1 MSSDNDPQQK
11 PSASTFADVFKTLAS
26 GRQKSLSPLSTPD
39 NSGDPAS
46 NGVGGR
52 RGSRVT
58 FGFETMNRAS
68 IISNSSDTSSAP
80 EFETALRNLQQSQ
93 NLAIAADEAESVAK
107 FLHKFTP
114 EQSIALWQAGAYLIH
129 DEDSEEVRRRGSK
142 LLEAIANRQDL
153 SPAAMHYIFESISR
167 PSAPD
172 VIPARVNALIALSD
186 NGRKLDFTD
195 SSILPTLSACLVPL
209 YKAVALAR
217 SKAKKTKVQRSNGS
231 RYDDDANLNN
241 LLQFVVDVITLQ
253 RNPASEEEIES
264 LLNEIF
270 TICKRTSVAL
280 DIKNSL
286 AVFDAIVLYA
296 EVPEGSFVG
305 MLEVLCSI
313 HASVRALSGPT
324 SRVVRNLAKSRR
336 QAGMVDLLHSFL
348 VEDPDSHDR
357 NLNVVRG
364 AIDVFTDLVRA
375 YGQEGL
381 PQISFADVVNSLHVV
396 ARREGCRIEADVL
409 ELSLSMLDGEFA
421 SVSMQEPD
429 WRGFVDLLILC
440 SRHVIDGHDGCLN
453 SAQAAVSAS
462 PSKTAPME
470 DSRSNIIANITRIAA
485 LIENHWERL
494 NEQQQIESGRF
505 LMLIHRHLSP
515 TQARLLLNLFRA
527 RQSCF
532 PGKDDWESQSRT
544 LIRAFLQ
551 PSDKVSD
558 VRILALETLKDA
570 IFSDGAFASF
580 QQTGLI
586 ESLLEDFPE
595 EKDPV
600 YLESLVSVM
609 VDIAATG
616 DDTMLRFILD
626 KLSSP
631 MTYDRHSDDLLT
643 SGQSESRRSSAA
655 GSPEPSLSNICS
667 VGLVRL
673 FLRFVNASADRAA
686 LLFEALIYIVRSWE
700 RPSDSR
706 LTVLKLLFR
715 LRCDSA
721 GSIMVVADV
730 ENDFLV
736 SVLSRTLDGG
746 SKPPPSLEGA
756 GADRASKAEDSL
768 VAHTGRLSLKEQ
780 STAAPLSK
788 PVMRGSSSQLRRWAP
803 PAWAY
808 LEPKGLPDEPPTT
821 PSPYVYAYG
830 PPTTSN
836 DAETPS
842 EGTVAL
848 KINFW
853 LETVIALLQRESDW
867 DVYSYVLAHLGPQL
881 GNRDFFTNAVP
892 QIKLL
897 RSILCDQIKNESFRE
912 PPGLS
917 GIKKADVAICIFEAL
932 AMLISYHG
940 HFAKSE
946 QDELVRAFML
956 GIIGSWDGTSR
967 GCIHALSV
975 CCHEI
980 PLSVTK
986 SLNAILDK
994 MSKVI
999 TMSHLAVHILEFLAL
1014 LARLPDVY
1022 VNLREEEI
1030 RTVFGICI
1038 RFIQT
1043 SREQRYKA
1051 TESPTSRNSSAPT
1064 RLSGGLREIAAAQ
1077 AESSDTSWQEGI
1089 SKYVYTLTY
1098 HVLVFWFLSLKLQDR
1113 AKHVNWITSRL
1124 IFTDEHGREVVEEQS
1139 EVFIDFMQRVT
1150 YSDLGDTIPFETFPP
1165 SPEHGPV
1172 IKKSWI
1178 VGMSIV
1184 TVETAAVSGLTQ
1196 ITKRMASGTTYAEYR
1211 QRTAP
1216 VLPHQVPPTPDAV
1229 SLSDASSRTAIL
1241 PSHVLLQM
1249 TTTAFPTPSVMQPI
1263 PLPDDDITRRA
1274 IKSFDRNDIVDGH
1287 KVGVIFIDKDQT
1299 TEAEIL
1305 ANTKGSPDY
1314 DHFLTGLGTK
1324 VALRGA
1330 QFNTQGLHCD
1340 VDGEYTYAWRDRVT
1354 EIVYHIPTMMPTNLE
1369 TDPSCINKKR
1379 HIGNDFVNII
1389 FNRSNLPF
1397 NFETIPSQFNFIN
1410 IVITPVSRIA
1420 PRDFDKVQA
1429 EDDDTDYNKQ
1439 FYSVKVMT
1447 KPGFPELSPA
1457 ATPKVISGKNLAAF
1471 VRILAMNASV
1481 FSLVWN
1487 REGGEHISSWRNRL
1501 REIKRLRERV
1511 LLAQTQAPADTGE
1524 GSYLGYRRNTKANLY
1539 PEDGPS
1545 RPAVR
1550 TDFSADWNTAA
1561 DNNVFQALDFSR
1573 WTR

>member
-1 MSSDNDPQQK
+1 MSSENDPSPPQQK
-11 PSASTFADVFKTLAS
+11 PSTSTFADVFKTLAS
-26 GRQKSLSPLSTPD
+26 GRQKSLSPLSSPD
-39 NSGDPAS
+39 TSGDSAS

-58 FGFETMNRAS
+58 FGFETMHRAS
-68 IISNSSDTSSAP
+68 TISNSSDSASAP
-80 EFETALRNLQQSQ
+80 EFEAALRNLQSQSV
-93 NLAIAADEAESVAK
+93 AIAADEAESVAR

-114 EQSIALWQAGAYLIH
+114 EQSIALWQAGAHIIH

-142 LLEAIANRQDL
+142 LLEVIANRQDL
-153 SPAAMHYIFESISR
+153 SPAARRYIFESISR

-172 VIPARVNALIALSD
+172 VIPARINALISLSD

-195 SSILPTLSACLVPL
+195 SSILPVLSACLMPL
-209 YKAVALAR
+209 YKAVAAAR
-217 SKAKKTKVQRSNGS
+217 SKAKKGKVSRSNGS

-253 RNPASEEEIES
+253 YNPATTEEIEF
-264 LLNEIF
+264 LLNEVF
-270 TICKRTSVAL
+270 TVCKKTSVAL

-296 EVPEGSFVG
+296 EVPEGSFMG

-313 HASVRALSGPT
+313 HASVKSLTGPT

-336 QAGMVDLLHSFL
+336 QAAMVDLLHSFL
-348 VEDPDSHDR
+348 VEDPDSQGR

-364 AIDVFTDLVRA
+364 AIDIFTDLARA

-381 PQISFADVVNSLHVV
+381 PQISFVSLVTSLHVV
-396 ARREGCRIEADVL
+396 VGRKGCRIEADVL
-409 ELSLSMLDGEFA
+409 KLCLSMLDSEFA
-421 SVSMQEPD
+421 SVCMQEPD
-429 WRGFVDLLILC
+429 WREFVELLLLC
-440 SRHVIDGHDGCLN
+440 SRHVIDEHDGCLN
-453 SAQAAVSAS
+453 SAQAAVPAS
-462 PSKTAPME
+462 PSKTATLE
-470 DSRSNIIANITRIAA
+470 DGRSNILANITRIAA
-485 LIENHWERL
+485 LIEYYWDRL
-494 NEQQQIESGRF
+494 NEQQRLESGRF
-505 LMLIHRHLSP
+505 LMLIHQHLSP
-515 TQARLLLNLFRA
+515 TQARLLLNLFSERKA
-527 RQSCF
+527 CF
-532 PGKDDWESQSRT
+532 PGNDDWESQSRI
-544 LIRAFLQ
+544 LIRAFLR

-558 VRILALETLKDA
+558 VRILALETLKNA
-570 IFSDGAFASF
+570 IFSEGALASF
-580 QQTGLI
+580 QESELI
-586 ESLLEDFPE
+586 EYLLEEFPE

-609 VDIAATG
+609 VEIAAMG
-616 DDTMLRFILD
+616 DYTLLRDILD
-626 KLSSP
+626 KLSSS
-631 MTYDRHSDDLLT
+631 MTYDRSSVDVLP
-643 SGQSESRRSSAA
+643 SGQSESRRGSAA
-655 GSPEPSLSNICS
+655 GNPESSLSNVCCN
-667 VGLVRL
+667 GLVRL
-673 FLRFVNASADRAA
+673 FLRFVNASADRAE
-686 LLFEALIYIVRSWE
+686 LLFEVLIFMARSLD
-700 RPSDSR
+700 RPPDAR

-721 GSIMVVADV
+721 GSIMVAADV

-736 SVLSRTLDGG
+736 AALSRTLDVGP
-746 SKPPPSLEGA
+746 KPAPSMEGA
-756 GADRASKAEDSL
+756 GADRASKTEEGL

-780 STAAPLSK
+780 STSAPPSK
-788 PVMRGSSSQLRRWAP
+788 SMMRGSSSQLRGGRWMP
-803 PAWAY
+803 PAWTY
-808 LEPKGLPDEPPTT
+808 VEPRGLPDEPPTT

-830 PPTTSN
+830 PEPQ
-836 DAETPS
+836 S
-842 EGTVAL
+842 EGTIAL
-848 KINFW
+848 KINLW
-853 LETVIALLQRESDW
+853 LETIIILLQRESDW

-881 GNRDFFTNAVP
+881 GNRDLFTNAVP

-897 RSILCDQIKNESFRE
+897 RSILCDQIKNETFRE

-917 GIKKADVAICIFEAL
+917 GVKKADVAICIFEAL

-1051 TESPTSRNSSAPT
+1051 SESPTSRNSSLST

-1089 SKYVYTLTY
+1089 LRYVYTLTY

-1150 YSDLGDTIPFETFPP
+1150 YSDLGDTIPFDKFPP
-1165 SPEHGPV
+1165 SSEHGPV
-1172 IKKSWI
+1172 VKKSWI

-1216 VLPHQVPPTPDAV
+1216 VLPHQVPPTPDAL

-1249 TTTAFPTPSVMQPI
+1249 TTTAFPTPSVVQPI
-1263 PLPDDDITRRA
+1263 PIPDDDMTRRA
-1274 IKSFDRNDIVDGH
+1274 INSFDRNDIVDGH

-1305 ANTKGSPDY
+1305 ANTRGSPDY
-1314 DHFLTGLGTK
+1314 EHFLTGLGTK

-1330 QFNTQGLHCD
+1330 QFNTQGLHSD

-1354 EIVYHIPTMMPTNLE
+1354 EIVYHIATMMPTNLE
-1369 TDPSCINKKR
+1369 TDPHCINKKR

-1420 PRDFDKVQA
+1420 PRDFAKSET
-1429 EDDDTDYNKQ
+1429 EDTTDYNKQ
-1439 FYSVKVMT
+1439 FYSVKVMS

-1457 ATPKVISGKNLAAF
+1457 ATAKVISGKNLAAF

-1511 LLAQTQAPADTGE
+1511 LNAQNQAPAEVGE
-1524 GSYLGYRRNTKANLY
+1524 GSYMGYRRNTRPNLY

-1545 RPAVR
+1545 RPGVR

-1561 DNNVFQALDFSR
+1561 DNNVVQALDFSR